1 MADLK
6 LKPHPTISKPKGPV
20 LVCIL
25 DGWGENRCISGD
37 CAGRIAQGLTAAHAV
52 H

>member
-1 MADLK
+1 MAADLK

-25 DGWGENRCISGD
+25 DGWGENRYIAC
-37 CAGRIAQGLTAAHAV
+37 GRMLRV
-52 H
+52 